1 MLEQTSERSAL
12 ALVIKPTREHIEDF
26 HETKIISIAVLGSG
40 RLGRYELPMRD
51 PQVSGVAF
59 MGRTLAAIATKFSQ

>member
-26 HETKIISIAVLGSG
+26 HETKVISIAVLGSG
-40 RLGRYELPMRD
+40 RLGRYELPVHD
-51 PQVSGVAF
+51 PQVPGVQS
-59 MGRTLAAIATKFSQ
+59 MGRTMAATATKLSQ